1 MRARLLKLLDTL
13 LSSFWFLPS
22 FMIACTVGIY
32 WFSVAFNPSQWVHVL
47 QQHYIVYSG
56 GFSEAKTIL
65 TVIAET
71 MVTIASLV
79 FTTVG
84 VVITLATSQFGHRLI
99 RSFMRDKFTQFA
111 FGIFVSTFIY
121 ALLVLYTVRNSE
133 GSASVA
139 GLSVSIAF
147 YLAIIAGITLIYFT
161 NHIAQMISAPTVI
174 ADVGR
179 EMDETIDRTWSGDS
193 PSHSAKAPQDSP
205 DTRQIERTLKQI
217 KQDGTSLHSARSGY
231 IQTLD
236 TAGLVELA
244 VEHQTV
250 IKMICRPG
258 DYLFEGTPVAQVWHA
273 DRSSELGH
281 EIFQNI
287 VVGKRRTPVQ
297 DLRFAF
303 NQIAEIEV
311 RAMSPALND
320 PFTALDCVNRIGAGL
335 ARLAQRTEPSPWR
348 KDEDGWL
355 RLYIEPVSFDELID
369 SAFTPIR
376 NYSRESM
383 IVTMQMLNVLEELAP
398 LLRSARQK
406 RAVAAQ
412 ATLIQSGAEEGLLE
426 EHDLESAQ
434 EAYKR
439 VLYKLNTSTG
449 DSSGNTSE

>member
-1 MRARLLKLLDTL
+1 
-13 LSSFWFLPS
+13 
-22 FMIACTVGIY
+22 MIACTVGIY
-32 WFSVAFNPSQWVHVL
+32 WFSVAFNASHWVHVL
-47 QQHYIVYSG
+47 QQHYVLYSG

-121 ALLVLYTVRNSE
+121 ALLVLYTVRNSGE
-133 GSASVA
+133 GASVHA
-139 GLSVSIAF
+139 LSVSIAF
-147 YLAIIAGITLIYFT
+147 YLAIIAGVTLIYFT

-179 EMDETIDRTWSGDS
+179 EMDETIDRTWPED
-193 PSHSAKAPQDSP
+193 PSVRSAEGAPGEESL
-205 DTRQIERTLKQI
+205 DTGQVDTTVEQI
-217 KQDGTSLHSARSGY
+217 KQDGTPIHSPRSGY

-236 TAGLVELA
+236 SSGLIDLA
-244 VEHQTV
+244 VEHQAV

-258 DYLFEGTPVAQVWHA
+258 DYLFAGTSVAQAWPA
-273 DRSSELGH
+273 DRSRELSH
-281 EIFQNI
+281 KIFQHI
-287 VVGKRRTPVQ
+287 VIGKRRTPVQ

-335 ARLAQRTEPSPWR
+335 ARLARHTEPSPWR
-348 KDEDGWL
+348 TDENGRL
-355 RLYIEPVSFDELID
+355 RLFIQPVSFNELVD
-369 SAFTPIR
+369 SVFSPIR
-376 NYSRESM
+376 NYSRESV

-398 LLRSARQK
+398 LLCNDEQR
-406 RAVAAQ
+406 RAVAIE
-412 ATLIQSGAEEGLLE
+412 ATLIQRGAEEGLLE
-426 EHDLESAQ
+426 THDLESAQ
-434 EAYKR
+434 IAYER
-439 VLYKLNTSTG
+439 VLDKLNVSAEDLPT
-449 DSSGNTSE
+449 NASE